1 MAARFGM
8 TSRCSIYANSFVDN
22 NVMFGLD
29 IKDIIF
35 DWIRSLST
43 HTTTVMLQ
51 PIEIIYYEF
60 SSSSLTYYFRI
71 NRYIVLI
78 TDAHIKSSEIL
89 QFSASMY
96 LMMRANFPLHPQVF
110 ISVSPGFCVK
120 HTHTH
125 THTKLWFITIYGL
138 T

>member
-1 MAARFGM
+1 MAVRFEMMSG
-8 TSRCSIYANSFVDN
+8 CSLYANSFVDYDI
-22 NVMFGLD
+22 MFGLD
-29 IKDIIF
+29 IQVLIF
-35 DWIRSLST
+35 DWIRFLSIHVT
-43 HTTTVMLQ
+43 GYAQ
-51 PIEIIYYEF
+51 PINIIYYAF
-60 SSSSLTYYFRI
+60 SSSFLRDYLAMDR
-71 NRYIVLI
+71 NIVLN